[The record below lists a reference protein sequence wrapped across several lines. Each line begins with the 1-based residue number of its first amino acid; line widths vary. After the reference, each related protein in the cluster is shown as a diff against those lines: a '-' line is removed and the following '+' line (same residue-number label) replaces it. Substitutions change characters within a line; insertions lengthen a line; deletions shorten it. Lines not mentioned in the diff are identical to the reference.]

1 MDKSYLRQAE
11 LVVRCIPAIAAEECF
26 ALKGGTAINL
36 FELDLPR
43 LSVDIDL
50 AFLPATER
58 VTAIAEINAA
68 LSRIAGRLQ
77 ARGVAAR
84 LRGTDEARKIV
95 CSANG
100 AEIKIEPNYILRGTV
115 RPARRIELSPKM
127 AGLVGLSAEMTVLSR
142 EELYGGKFCAALDRQ
157 HPRDLFDVAQFFKR
171 GGSVRDVKDGFL
183 ALAMGHNRP
192 LDELLAPHPLNQSAT
207 FAVQFAGMSDVP
219 FSLAEHETVFKRL
232 VVEIDEALTQEDRRR
247 LVAFT
252 ALEADAD
259 IFGIPGLE
267 KLPAI
272 QWKRRNLETLRNRNP
287 RKFAENVKALEVVL
301 RTAST

>member
-50 AFLPATER
+50 AFLPVTER
-58 VTAIAEINAA
+58 GTAIAEIDAA

-84 LRGTDEARKIV
+84 LRGTDEARKIA

-192 LDELLAPHPLNQSAT
+192 LHELLAPHPLNQSAT

>member
-50 AFLPATER
+50 AFLPVTER
-58 VTAIAEINAA
+58 GTAIAEIDAA

-84 LRGTDEARKIV
+84 LRGTDEARKIA

-192 LDELLAPHPLNQSAT
+192 LHELLAPHPLNQSAT
-207 FAVQFAGMSDVP
+207 FAVQFTGMSDVP

>member
-58 VTAIAEINAA
+58 VTAIAEIDAA

-84 LRGTDEARKIV
+84 LRGTDEARKIA

-192 LDELLAPHPLNQSAT
+192 LHELLAPHPLNQSAT

>member
-1 MDKSYLRQAE
+1 MDKSYLRQAA

-58 VTAIAEINAA
+58 VTAIAEIDAA

>member
-58 VTAIAEINAA
+58 VTAIAEIDAA

-192 LDELLAPHPLNQSAT
+192 LHELLAPHPLNQSAT

>member
-50 AFLPATER
+50 AFLPVTER
-58 VTAIAEINAA
+58 VTAIAEIDAA

-84 LRGTDEARKIV
+84 LRGTDEARKIA

-192 LDELLAPHPLNQSAT
+192 LHELLAPHPLNQSAT

-272 QWKRRNLETLRNRNP
+272 QWKRRNLETLRNRTP

>member
-11 LVVRCIPAIAAEECF
+11 LVVRCIPAIAAEGCF

-43 LSVDIDL
+43 LSADIDL
-50 AFLPATER
+50 AFLPVTER
-58 VTAIAEINAA
+58 GTAIAEIDAA

-77 ARGVAAR
+77 ARGVSAR
-84 LRGTDEARKIV
+84 LRGTDGSRKIA

-100 AEIKIEPNYILRGTV
+100 VEIKIEPNYILRGTV
-115 RPARRIELSPKM
+115 RPVRRIELSPKM
-127 AGLVGLSAEMTVLSR
+127 AGLVGLSAEMAVLSR

-171 GGSVRDVKDGFL
+171 GGSVQDVKDGFL

-192 LDELLAPHPLNQSAT
+192 LHELLAPHPLDQTTT

-219 FSLAEHETVFKRL
+219 FSLAEHQTVFMRL
-232 VVEIDEALTQEDRRR
+232 VGEIAEALTPQDRRR

-272 QWKRRNLETLRNRNP
+272 QWKRRNLETLRDRNP
-287 RKFAENVKALEVVL
+287 RKFAENVGALENVL
-301 RTAST
+301 QTASQ

>member
-50 AFLPATER
+50 AFLPVTER
-58 VTAIAEINAA
+58 VTAIAEIDAA

-192 LDELLAPHPLNQSAT
+192 LHELLAPHPLNQSAT

>member
-50 AFLPATER
+50 AFLPAAER
-58 VTAIAEINAA
+58 VTAIAEIDAA

-192 LDELLAPHPLNQSAT
+192 LHELLAPHPLNQSAT

>member
-58 VTAIAEINAA
+58 VTAIAKINAA

>member
-11 LVVRCIPAIAAEECF
+11 LVVRCIPAIAAEGCF

-50 AFLPATER
+50 TFLP
-58 VTAIAEINAA
+58 VTDRGEAIAEIGAA
-68 LSRIAGRLQ
+68 LSRIAARLQ
-77 ARGVAAR
+77 ARGIAAR
-84 LRGTDEARKIV
+84 LIGTDGARKIA
-95 CSANG
+95 CFANG
-100 AEIKIEPNYILRGTV
+100 AEIKIEPNYILRGAV
-115 RPARRIELSPKM
+115 RPVRRIELSPKM
-127 AGLVGLSAEMTVLSR
+127 AGLVGMSAEMTVLSR

-157 HPRDLFDVAQFFKR
+157 HPRDLFDVARFFKL

-183 ALAMGHNRP
+183 ALALGHNRP
-192 LDELLAPHPLNQSAT
+192 LHELLAPHPLDQAAT
-207 FAVQFAGMSDVP
+207 FAAQFAGMSDIP
-219 FSLAEHETVFKRL
+219 FSPDEHEATFKRL
-232 VVEIDEALTQEDRRR
+232 VGEIAEALTPEDRGR

-272 QWKRRNLETLRNRNP
+272 QWKRRNLETLKTRNP
-287 RKFAENVKALEVVL
+287 QKFAANAKALEEIFV
-301 RTAST
+301 